1 MLEYPSL
8 RYIDASHVETD
19 ATDLGGFDVRTTSGR
34 KLGQLDGLIVDPPER
49 SIRFAVV
56 QRRGGRRH
64 QRLLVPF
71 SVAQLDIDRKSLH
84 VDVESDAD
92 CSEFDDTAFP
102 EFSKSDSQAALL
114 SARFRLAM

>member
-8 RYIDASHVETD
+8 RYIDASHVESG
-19 ATDLGGFDVRTTSGR
+19 ATDLAGFDVRTTSGR

-56 QRRGGRRH
+56 QRRGGRRGR
-64 QRLLVPF
+64 RLLVPL
-71 SVAQLDIDRKSLH
+71 SVAQLDVDQKSLQ

-92 CSEFDDTAFP
+92 CSEFDAEAFP
-102 EFSKSDSQAALL
+102 EFSKTDSQSALL
-114 SARFRLAM
+114 AARYQLPM